1 MTITTTSQNKL
12 LRQVV
17 SDLDRHEGFREFAYP
32 DPLSSLAR
40 KHPSKDWG
48 FKPAREVLATI
59 GVSPEQAAKLGAPWT
74 VGFGFTHGVTLDS
87 RMNRI
92 TAERRLEQKILDV
105 DSALSNVLSWYK
117 EASYVTKTILINMA
131 FNLGVKGL
139 LGFRST
145 LTFISQKN
153 YEQAARN
160 MTQSLWFRQVGK
172 RAVELT
178 ERMRTQTIP
187 TTYIA
192 KDLR

>member
-1 MTITTTSQNKL
+1 MTITTTSQQKL

-32 DPLSSLAR
+32 DPLSSLFK
-40 KHPSKDWG
+40 KHRNKDWG
-48 FKPAREVLATI
+48 FRPAREILAEI
-59 GVSPEQAAKLGAPWT
+59 GVSVEEAVKTGAPFT
-74 VGFGFTHGVTLDS
+74 VGFGFTHGVTPDS

-92 TAERRLEQKILDV
+92 TAERRLEQEILDV

-117 EASYVTKTILINMA
+117 EASFVTKTILINLS
-131 FNLGVKGL
+131 FNMGIKGL
-139 LGFRST
+139 LGFRNT
-145 LTFISQKN
+145 LAFISQKN

-160 MTQSLWFRQVGK
+160 MTQSLWYKQVGK

-187 TTYIA
+187 ATLQA
-192 KDLR
+192 KGL

>member
-1 MTITTTSQNKL
+1 MTITTTAQSKL

-92 TAERRLEQKILDV
+92 TAERKLEQEILDV
-105 DSALSNVLSWYK
+105 DSALRNVLSWYQQ
-117 EASYVTKTILINMA
+117 ATFVTKTILINMA
-131 FNLGVKGL
+131 FNMGIKGL
-139 LGFRST
+139 LGFRNT

-160 MTQSLWFRQVGK
+160 MIQSLWARQVGP
-172 RAVELT
+172 RAKELT
-178 ERMRTQTIP
+178 ERMRTQIIP
-187 TTYIA
+187 ATYTA
-192 KDLR
+192 KELR